1 MEIVKIK
8 ISDCFEEMG
17 VSIAEISKSANLIS
31 DIGLDSLDV
40 IELLFRIE
48 YSFNITIPDNDWYSL
63 ETIEKIEEYLAYKL
77 RFGSN

>member
-1 MEIVKIK
+1 MEIIKIK

-48 YSFNITIPDNDWYSL
+48 YSFNITIPDSDWYSL
-63 ETIEKIEEYLAYKL
+63 ETIEKIEEYLGQKL
-77 RFGSN
+77 LFRNN